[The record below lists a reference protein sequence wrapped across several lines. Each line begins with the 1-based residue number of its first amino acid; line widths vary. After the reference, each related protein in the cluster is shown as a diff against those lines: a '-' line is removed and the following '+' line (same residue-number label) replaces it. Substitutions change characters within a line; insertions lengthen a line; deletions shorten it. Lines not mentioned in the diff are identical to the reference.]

1 MARAL
6 WFLFVLGLLVIAAV
20 WLADNPGS
28 VTLHWQDYRLDTS
41 VALLLV
47 AVALIAA
54 AAAAAYRL
62 WRFIRRAPASLS
74 RAGRER
80 RRRRGYLALTQGLV
94 AVAAGDAEE
103 ARHQV
108 KRADGLLDD
117 PPLTLLLSAQAAQLA
132 GDEGTGGKYFAAM
145 LDRPET
151 EFLGLRGLLIQ
162 AIKRGDRN
170 EALGLARRAY
180 GLKPK
185 SAWVAS
191 NLFALQTGAGLW
203 ADAETTLARSVRNT
217 LVEATE
223 GRRRRAVLA
232 YQRSLEAGDRER
244 GAEALKRARAAHGL
258 DPGFIPAAVRLAR
271 LLIGAGRARKAAAVI
286 EDTWSRAPHADLL
299 DAYWAARGAADGLE
313 KVHAAE
319 RLAKFNP
326 DHVESHLA
334 MAAAA
339 LEAPLWGEA
348 RKHLE
353 AAGGTD
359 PSARVCRLMAALEES
374 EHENM
379 ARAHEWLMRASVAER
394 DPAWVCEHCGNAVAQ
409 WSALCGKCDGFDSFA
424 WRMPPRVA
432 VLAAGDAGTPAPAA
446 LPAAPAQAE

>member
-1 MARAL
+1 M
-6 WFLFVLGLLVIAAV
+6 
-20 WLADNPGS
+20 
-28 VTLHWQDYRLDTS
+28 
-41 VALLLV
+41 
-47 AVALIAA
+47 
-54 AAAAAYRL
+54 
-62 WRFIRRAPASLS
+62 
-74 RAGRER
+74 
-80 RRRRGYLALTQGLV
+80 
-94 AVAAGDAEE
+94 
-103 ARHQV
+103 
-108 KRADGLLDD
+108 
-117 PPLTLLLSAQAAQLA
+117 
-132 GDEGTGGKYFAAM
+132 
-145 LDRPET
+145 
-151 EFLGLRGLLIQ
+151 
-162 AIKRGDRN
+162 
-170 EALGLARRAY
+170 
-180 GLKPK
+180 
-185 SAWVAS
+185 AS
-191 NLFALQTGAGLW
+191 NLFALQTRAGLW

-217 LVEATE
+217 LVEAAE

-232 YQRSLEAGDRER
+232 YQRSLEAGKRER
-244 GAEALKRARAAHGL
+244 GAEALKRVRAAHDL

-334 MAAAA
+334 LAAAA

-379 ARAHEWLMRASVAER
+379 ERAHEWLTRAPVAGAGTVPASTRFDFPLAFGPVTTYMPGAIERSRCRNVRTLTSVRRSRYIILQACGPSLPVGRGRRRVPQNVRALRRPALRVLVGRRFGGHKLQTEPR
-394 DPAWVCEHCGNAVAQ
+394 TADIVRRIRVQGQRIVDPDPASLQLREAPRHCQPEPRTGHLRYTVALH
-409 WSALCGKCDGFDSFA
+409 AIEGVEDRAAIHGIDPGTRVLHFHVH
-424 WRMPPRVA
+424 VA
-432 VLAAGDAGTPAPAA
+432 VLARAAHRHKPAIGGEPMRV
-446 LPAAPAQAE
+446 

>member
-1 MARAL
+1 MVRAL
-6 WFLFVLGLLVIAAV
+6 WFLVVLGLLVFVSV
-20 WLADNPGS
+20 WLADDPGS
-28 VTLHWQDYRLDTS
+28 ATLHWQGYRLDTS

-47 AVALIAA
+47 LVALIAA
-54 AAAAAYRL
+54 GAAVAYRL
-62 WRFIRRAPASLS
+62 WGFIRRAPASLS
-74 RAGRER
+74 RIGRER

-103 ARHQV
+103 AQHQV

-117 PPLTLLLSAQAAQLA
+117 PPLTMLLSAQAAQLA
-132 GDEGTGGKYFAAM
+132 GDEGAGGTYFAAM
-145 LDRPET
+145 LERPET

-170 EALGLARRAY
+170 QALRLAKRAY
-180 GLKPK
+180 RLKPK
-185 SAWVAS
+185 SEWVAS
-191 NLFALQTGAGLW
+191 NLFDLQTRAGLW
-203 ADAETTLARSVRNT
+203 ADAGATLARAVKNNLIT
-217 LVEATE
+217 AAE

-232 YQRSLEAGDRER
+232 YQRSLEAGER
-244 GAEALKRARAAHGL
+244 GSDAEALKHVRTAHDL
-258 DPGFIPAAVRLAR
+258 EPGFIPAAVRLAR
-271 LLIGAGRARKAAAVI
+271 LLADAGRARKAAAVI
-286 EDTWSRAPHADLL
+286 EDAWGRAPHPDLL

-353 AAGGTD
+353 AAAGND

-374 EHENM
+374 EHEDM
-379 ARAHEWLMRASVAER
+379 ARAHEWLMRASVADR
-394 DPAWVCEHCGNAVAQ
+394 DPAWVCEHCGNAVAE
-409 WSALCGKCDGFDSFA
+409 WSALCGKCDSFDSFA
-424 WRMPPRVA
+424 WRMPPRV
-432 VLAAGDAGTPAPAA
+432 VSLAAGDPGTPAPAA

>member
-6 WFLFVLGLLVIAAV
+6 WFLFALGLLVVAAV

-28 VTLHWQDYRLDTS
+28 VTLHWRYYRADTS

-47 AVALIAA
+47 AVAVVAA

-94 AVAAGDAEE
+94 AVAAGDADE
-103 ARHQV
+103 ARNQV
-108 KRADGLLDD
+108 RRADGLLDD

-132 GDEGTGGKYFAAM
+132 GDEGTGGKYFTAM
-145 LDRPET
+145 LERPET

-162 AIKRGDRN
+162 AIKRYDRD
-170 EALGLARRAY
+170 EALSLAKRAY

-203 ADAETTLARSVRNT
+203 ADAETTLARSVKSN
-217 LVEATE
+217 LVDAAE
-223 GRRRRAVLA
+223 GRHRRAVLA
-232 YQRSLEAGDRER
+232 YQRSLEAGKREH
-244 GAEALKRARAAHGL
+244 GGEALKRVRAAHDL

-319 RLAKFNP
+319 RLAKFNT

-334 MAAAA
+334 MATAA

-353 AAGGTD
+353 AAGGAD
-359 PSARVCRLMAALEES
+359 PSARVCRMMAALEES

-379 ARAHEWLMRASVAER
+379 ARAHEWLMRASVAGG

-424 WRMPPRVA
+424 WRLPTRVA
-432 VLAAGDAGTPAPAA
+432 GLIAGEAGTPAPAA
-446 LPAAPAQAE
+446 LPAVPAKAE